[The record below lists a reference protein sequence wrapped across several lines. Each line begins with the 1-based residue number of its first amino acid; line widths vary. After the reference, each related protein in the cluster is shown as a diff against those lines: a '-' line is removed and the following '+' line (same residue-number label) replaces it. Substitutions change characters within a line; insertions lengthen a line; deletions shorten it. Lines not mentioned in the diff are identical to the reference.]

1 MRDVPSV
8 GSMNDSATAT
18 KPLQI
23 RFRAFIYRKRRLL
36 AAAALCAAAGVAV
49 EALLPHEPTTVEVVA
64 ASADLPVGTVLTADQ
79 LALIRV
85 PEAAVPEHSFA
96 SPELVAGQ
104 QLATPLYAGDVLAQN
119 FLVGSGLLAGS
130 PKGTVAVPLRPAD
143 ASTVQLLSAG
153 QRVDVVLSIG
163 NGFEVS
169 AKNTVLARG
178 LPVLWTSKEP
188 GAGPFAPPSGSEDG
202 LVVVAAN
209 PDEAAAL
216 AGASSTGQVHLVLTA
231 EGG

>member
-1 MRDVPSV
+1 
-8 GSMNDSATAT
+8 MNKPAPAI
-18 KPLQI
+18 KPLQS
-23 RFRAFIYRKRRLL
+23 RFRAFIFRKRRLL

-49 EALLPHEPTTVEVVA
+49 EALLPHEPATMEVVA
-64 ASADLPVGTVLTADQ
+64 ASTDLPVGTVLTEDQ
-79 LALIRV
+79 LALVRV
-85 PEAAVPEHSFA
+85 PEAAVPEHSFTA
-96 SPELVAGQ
+96 RELVAGQ
-104 QLATPLYAGDVLAQN
+104 QLATPVYAGDVLAQN
-119 FLVGSGLLAGS
+119 FLVGAGLLAGS

-143 ASTVQLLSAG
+143 ASTVQLLSPG
-153 QRVDVVLSIG
+153 QRVDVVLSTG
-163 NGFEVS
+163 NGFETS

-178 LPVLWTSKEP
+178 LPVLWTSDEP

-231 EGG
+231 EGDAS